1 MSGRSGALKTMR
13 DPSIDVDRMAERS
26 ARQRVIE
33 ALRGSPPPSVF
44 TIILYGLGA
53 GAGAATF
60 TGLLYF
66 LFFGVLGT
74 LLHRIWTEPVLVG
87 YKGPLLLT
95 FASSLFW
102 NAVMTAILT
111 VPYHFLCRPFP
122 RLAGPLGATG
132 VLAAETFAV
141 WLAATAALGPAP
153 IEYSNA
159 LRTFVALN
167 VVPSILIVG
176 GVIGHAELFER
187 RLSAPAARSTG
198 SGDHPRE

>member
-1 MSGRSGALKTMR
+1 MR
-13 DPSIDVDRMAERS
+13 DPSIDEERRSERS
-26 ARQRVIE
+26 ARQHLIE
-33 ALRGSPPPSVF
+33 ELRRSPAPSVF
-44 TIILYGLGA
+44 KIILYGLGA

-66 LFFGVLGT
+66 LVFGVLGT
-74 LLHRIWTEPVLVG
+74 LLLRFWTEPVLVG

-102 NAVMTAILT
+102 NGVTTAILS

-122 RLAGPLGATG
+122 ILAGPLGAIG

-141 WLAATAALGPAP
+141 SLVGTTVLGPAP
-153 IEYSNA
+153 IEYTNA
-159 LRTFVALN
+159 LRAFVTLSP
-167 VVPSILIVG
+167 VPSILIAG

-187 RLSAPAARSTG
+187 SLQTERP
-198 SGDHPRE
+198 